1 MLTNCAFAIP
11 QCFYDMTS
19 AELPDDQLE
28 YAKKVLEE
36 KDLDISED
44 LSAEVADALIA
55 VVGVDAFKTTIDVL
69 RQVVHLPKLL
79 NRVNGI
85 GRAVDG
91 SIT

>member
-1 MLTNCAFAIP
+1 
-11 QCFYDMTS
+11 MTS

>member
-1 MLTNCAFAIP
+1 MQF